1 MNLKDLPIKIHYD
14 ATEDNLVDSFY
25 NPVLSK
31 AKKYYRIAGYFSSTS
46 LAIAAKGIASLIKN
60 KGHMRI
66 LCSPNLSHEDYNALN
81 EVYLLETIEK
91 RMLDDLENIEDE
103 LVRDY
108 ISCFGWMLANNYLE
122 IKLVIGKNTQLFHQK
137 IGIIIDKDSN
147 ILSFSGSINETA
159 AGWVNNIEEFKTFKS
174 WDNSKEYC
182 LSDLEKFSKYWEGL
196 QKDIKVLEFPQAVQ
210 MKLINKQ
217 PTSIDDLLAVIKM
230 REKTIY
236 GTKKNIPLYHFQKKA
251 LEYWKKNNK
260 KALFEMA
267 TGTGKTRTAV
277 ACIDYLLN
285 QYPNNV
291 VVITAPQKSILD
303 QWEKECRTLL
313 TRGFNS
319 FSVSDTYN
327 WKEKLKTKILEVE
340 TNLIDNLII
349 YVCHDSVYLD
359 SFTDKIKN
367 LSLNVKL
374 TLIADEVHGLGAKKR
389 RNCLLERYDFRIGL
403 SATPE
408 RHFDDYGSRAII
420 DFFHNNKFEF
430 GIDAALSEINP
441 TTGRTFLVQYDYLPV
456 FVNLTSEEIEKYRE
470 ITKRIAKL
478 LHLKET
484 NPAEYEDNLTKLLNM
499 RAEIHKSAENKLAE
513 FDKLISEIKPIKNTI
528 VFTSPKLR
536 TKVQQ
541 ILNSHEVIATSFTHE
556 KSSKRTKKNLFFSER
571 ERILKLFTE
580 GRYDALIAIK
590 CLDEG
595 VDIPSAQ
602 IGILLSSSA
611 NPREYIQRLG
621 RILRNSPQ
629 KSHATI
635 YDFIVVPSFIGVDNE
650 LSSLELQIFEKEY
663 KRIYEIARYARNNVS
678 ITKIINERFGRL

>member
-1 MNLKDLPIKIHYD
+1 M
-14 ATEDNLVDSFY
+14 
-25 NPVLSK
+25 
-31 AKKYYRIAGYFSSTS
+31 KKEAMT
-46 LAIAAKGIASLIKN
+46 
-60 KGHMRI
+60 
-66 LCSPNLSHEDYNALN
+66 
-81 EVYLLETIEK
+81 
-91 RMLDDLENIEDE
+91 ENIEDE

-174 WDNSKEYC
+174 CDNSKEYC

-420 DFFHNNKFEF
+420 DFF
-430 GIDAALSEINP
+430 
-441 TTGRTFLVQYDYLPV
+441 T
-456 FVNLTSEEIEKYRE
+456 
-470 ITKRIAKL
+470 
-478 LHLKET
+478 
-484 NPAEYEDNLTKLLNM
+484 
-499 RAEIHKSAENKLAE
+499 
-513 FDKLISEIKPIKNTI
+513 
-528 VFTSPKLR
+528 
-536 TKVQQ
+536 
-541 ILNSHEVIATSFTHE
+541 
-556 KSSKRTKKNLFFSER
+556 
-571 ERILKLFTE
+571 
-580 GRYDALIAIK
+580 
-590 CLDEG
+590 
-595 VDIPSAQ
+595 
-602 IGILLSSSA
+602 
-611 NPREYIQRLG
+611 
-621 RILRNSPQ
+621 
-629 KSHATI
+629 
-635 YDFIVVPSFIGVDNE
+635 
-650 LSSLELQIFEKEY
+650 
-663 KRIYEIARYARNNVS
+663 
-678 ITKIINERFGRL
+678 IINLNLESMRLYQK